1 MATSNAVLKGI
12 KSAWI
17 DLLKTGGFQGT
28 DTFTTVLQ
36 SQSNTEDYYIAK
48 TNPIIKNL
56 VDEVNFGEIG
66 DFKLSVDN
74 KTYYN
79 AVREDRYRIEDSK
92 EYLTNSI
99 ELQLRNISRELADFE
114 SKLVS
119 DALIAGS
126 TEAVS
131 QLSLEQYN
139 AFDGKAFF
147 STTRNIPGS
156 TATNNKYTQTGITL
170 ATFEA
175 DYDGARNQLINLKD
189 GNGRPYNQNPKLIV
203 FVPPAME
210 IVAKQLLSPTQN
222 LISSTG
228 SLKNN
233 VYAGDAE
240 VVVNWAV
247 AGTTQYRW
255 YLINTAK
262 KDLALVQNRM
272 DAEWYMEDDQKKPWV
287 GYYYKLR
294 KGVSLLNPMSAVRVS
309 T

>member
-12 KSAWI
+12 KTTWI
-17 DLLKTGGFQGT
+17 DLLKAGNFTSAER
-28 DTFTTVLQ
+28 FTTFLQ
-36 SQSNTEDYYIAK
+36 SQSNSEDYYISK
-48 TNPIIKNL
+48 TNPTIKRL
-56 VDEVNFGEIG
+56 MDEVNFGEIG

-74 KTYYN
+74 KAYYN

-92 EYLTNSI
+92 EYMTNSV
-99 ELQLRNISRELADFE
+99 ELQLRTIVDEVADFNN
-114 SKLVS
+114 KLVADS
-119 DALIAGS
+119 LLAGS

-131 QLSLEQYN
+131 QLSLEQVN

-156 TATNNKYTQTGITL
+156 TALNNKYTQTGVTL

-175 DYDGARNQLINLKD
+175 DYEGARNQLVNMKD
-189 GNGRPYNQNPKLIV
+189 SNNRPYNQNPKMIV
-203 FVPPAME
+203 FVPPALE
-210 IVAKQLLSPTQN
+210 IVAKQLLSPTQT

-262 KDLALVQNRM
+262 KDVAIVQERQG
-272 DAEWYMEDDQKKPWV
+272 AEWFMEDDNKKPWV

-294 KGVSLLNPMSAVRVS
+294 KGVALLNPASVVRVS

>member
-12 KSAWI
+12 KASWI
-17 DLLKTGGFQGT
+17 DLLKVGGFNGT
-28 DTFTTVLQ
+28 EKFSTIMQ

-48 TNPIIKNL
+48 TNPMIRNL
-56 VDEVNFGEIG
+56 IDEVSFGEIG

-74 KTYYN
+74 KSYFN

-92 EYLTNSI
+92 EYLTNNI
-99 ELQLRNISRELADFE
+99 EMQLKNISRELNDFE

-119 DALIAGS
+119 DALLAGS

-131 QLSLEQYN
+131 QLSLEQVN
-139 AFDGKAFF
+139 CFDGKAFF

-156 TATNNKYTQTGITL
+156 TALNNKYTQTGITL

-175 DYDGARNQLINLKD
+175 DYDGARSQLINMKD
-189 GNGRPYNQNPKLIV
+189 GNNRPYNQNPQLIV
-203 FVPPAME
+203 FVPPSME
-210 IVAKQLLSPTQN
+210 VVAKQLLSPTQN

-255 YLINTAK
+255 YLINAAK
-262 KDLALVQNRM
+262 KDIAIVQNRM
-272 DAEWYMEDDQKKPWV
+272 GAEWYMEDDQKKPWV

-294 KGVSLLNPMSAVRVS
+294 KGVSLLNPTSVVRVS

>member
-28 DTFTTVLQ
+28 DAFTTVLQ

-119 DALIAGS
+119 DALLSGS